1 MTRYEFRIYR
11 ASNGRIPSIVE
22 TEGETLTEAFTEA
35 QRLWTDRYNH
45 LNRLAKILADQAQT
59 LAERKTP

>member
-11 ASNGRIPSIVE
+11 ARRCNPNGYIVNGVSVVE
-22 TEGETLTEAFTEA
+22 TEGETLAEAFTEA

-45 LNRLAKILADQAQT
+45 LARLAKILADQA
-59 LAERKTP
+59 